1 METTTAPQPSR
12 RRRIREDGE
21 YRLMI
26 RDLPGGERPRER
38 LRDNGPAVLSNAELI
53 AILLRTGT
61 TSENVLD
68 LSARLLAKFQG
79 LPGLARAT
87 YVDLSSEHGLGEA
100 KACQLLAALEL
111 GKRLQKSASLEL
123 PVISE
128 PQDVADLVSGDL
140 AHQEQEHFKVIVLDT
155 KNHVLAAPDVFVG
168 SVNSTTIRTAE
179 VFREAVRRNAPGI
192 IVVHNHPSGDPTPSA
207 EDASVTREIIAA
219 GKALDIEVLDHI
231 VIGRDGHVSLKERG
245 LGGFS
250 A

>member
-1 METTTAPQPSR
+1 
-12 RRRIREDGE
+12 
-21 YRLMI
+21 MI

-38 LRDNGPAVLSNAELI
+38 LRDNGPSALSNAELI

-61 TSENVLD
+61 TSENVID

-87 YVDLSSEHGLGEA
+87 YTDLSAEYGFGEA

-111 GKRLQKSASLEL
+111 GKRLQKSSSFDR
-123 PVISE
+123 PVINE
-128 PQDVADLVSGDL
+128 PQDVANLVSSDM
-140 AHQEQEHFKVIVLDT
+140 AHYEQEHFRVIVLDT
-155 KNHVLAAPDVFVG
+155 KNHVLAMPDVFVG

-179 VFREAVRRNAPGI
+179 VFREAVRRNAPGVI
-192 IVVHNHPSGDPTPSA
+192 IVHNHPSGDPGPSA
-207 EDASVTREIIAA
+207 EDVSVTREIIAA